1 MSYFLVATGTVPP
14 IDDIP
19 QLRFVP
25 AQQAQTYVSDILSAA
40 VESRDQE
47 VSYLLDD
54 GTATSDTVI
63 TEASDQ
69 VAAMGAA
76 FEATRLGQVV
86 VRLLEAGCTV
96 RVWWTPQT
104 GGLPTLDVFDNP
116 AEFLNQLTERLRSG
130 VDLNCMYEARS

>member
-1 MSYFLVATGTVPP
+1 MSYFLLATGAVPS

-25 AQQAQTYVSDILSAA
+25 ATEAQTYVSDIVAHA
-40 VESRDQE
+40 VEIRDQG

-54 GTATSDTVI
+54 GTMTSDTVI
-63 TEASDQ
+63 AEASDQ
-69 VAAMGAA
+69 IGAEDAA

-86 VRLLEAGCTV
+86 IRLFEAGCTV
-96 RVWWTPQT
+96 RVWWPPQT

-116 AEFLNQLTERLRSG
+116 AEFLTRLTERLQSG